1 MRRVLLA
8 VIATLAACVLCVGTA
23 ASVRGAQGN
32 SLSVSKA
39 DVEGFPDVKLYVS
52 FADAAGESI
61 KGLAAADFAV
71 KEDGRLMAGLSVDSL
86 RKSGEHVSIALL
98 IDCSYSMR
106 DSGALAA
113 AKTGA
118 KGFIDIM
125 DPKDEC
131 TIISVSDKITP
142 RLADA
147 AGHAVFSTDKILLK
161 RAVDGIADEPYTRL
175 YDGLSSAIQSV
186 GSTTSL
192 RKIVVVLTDAL
203 PSDERS
209 TTTLTECID
218 AAKKSNVTIHAIGEG
233 TDVNPE
239 PLVEMTRSTG
249 GSYYFAAAPG
259 DLKALY
265 QQILANIY
273 NEYVVRY
280 TSPIT
285 GEAALQMHTA
295 EVSTTYEG
303 TTSRATVSFVPT
315 VIPARHSVAGIVLIG
330 LALLLLV
337 GLSAYTAWCRKRKVC
352 PNCHKLIPVGA
363 LVCPRCGYDLAPPGL
378 TEAPAARTEATPA
391 VDDHT
396 RVVHKRKAY
405 AWLAVTEGTDK
416 GKTYELGE
424 QGVFSLG
431 RSSENDFVLDDESVS
446 RSHAKIEMKD
456 GRYVVH
462 DLASANGTFVAGE
475 RVDVADMVDGA
486 TLQLGDE
493 GLSFQVM
500 KKGDNHDE

>member
-1 MRRVLLA
+1 MKRVLLA
-8 VIATLAACVLCVGTA
+8 VIATLAACVLCAGVVVPA
-23 ASVRGAQGN
+23 QGAQDN
-32 SLSVSKA
+32 ALSVSKA

-52 FADAAGESI
+52 VVDPAGESI
-61 KGLAAADFAV
+61 KGLTAADFTV
-71 KEDGRLMAGLSVDSL
+71 KEDGRLMSGLSVDSL
-86 RKSGEHVSIALL
+86 RKSGERVSIALL

-106 DSGALAA
+106 DSGALEA
-113 AKTGA
+113 AKSGA

-131 TIISVSDKITP
+131 TVISVSDKITP
-142 RLADA
+142 RLADTT
-147 AGHAVFSTDKILLK
+147 GRAVFSTDKALLK
-161 RAVDGIADEPYTRL
+161 QAVDGIQAEPFTRL
-175 YDGLSSAIQSV
+175 YDGLNSAIQSV
-186 GSTTSL
+186 GGTTSL

-209 TTTLTECID
+209 TTTLTECLD

-233 TDVNPE
+233 TDVNPA

-259 DLKALY
+259 DLKTLY

-295 EVSTTYEG
+295 EVSATYG
-303 TTSRATVSFVPT
+303 GITSRTTVSFVPT
-315 VIPARHSVAGIVLIG
+315 VIPARHSAAGIVLIG
-330 LALLLLV
+330 LAVLFLI
-337 GLSAYTAWCRKRKVC
+337 GLSVYAAWRKKRKVC
-352 PNCHKLIPVGA
+352 PNCSKLIPA
-363 LVCPRCGYDLAPPGL
+363 AATVCPRCGHDFAAKDH
-378 TEAPAARTEATPA
+378 TEAPEADTEAAPA
-391 VDDHT
+391 TDDHT
-396 RVVHKRKAY
+396 RVMHKRKAF
-405 AWLAVTEGTDK
+405 AWLAVTEGMDK

-431 RSSENDFVLDDESVS
+431 RSSENDFVLDDDSVS

-456 GRYVVH
+456 GRYIVH
-462 DLASANGTFVAGE
+462 DLASANGTFVAGA
-475 RVDVADMVDGA
+475 RVDVADIVDGV

-493 GLSFQVM
+493 LLSFQVM
-500 KKGDNHDE
+500 KKEEDHNG